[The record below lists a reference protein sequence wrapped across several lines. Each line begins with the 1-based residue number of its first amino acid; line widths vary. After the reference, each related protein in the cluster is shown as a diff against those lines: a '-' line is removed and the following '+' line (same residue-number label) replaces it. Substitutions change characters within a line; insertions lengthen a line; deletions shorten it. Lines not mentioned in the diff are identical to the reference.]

1 MENLFKRDD
10 RTSCKKIP
18 IGQTFLM
25 FVVGKGNCATCFR
38 TFKLLSYNYRGQKK
52 SWMDKNLLENKFL
65 QWITTL
71 DDRIGKPC

>member
-1 MENLFKRDD
+1 MTENLFKRDD

-25 FVVGKGNCATCFR
+25 FVVGKGNCAMCFR

-52 SWMDKNLLENKFL
+52 SWMDKNLLEE
-65 QWITTL
+65 
-71 DDRIGKPC
+71 